1 MEDGVTTKPNLLG
14 PNLTVAQTQDLTEHY
29 SIEKHVDR
37 RLAPTFIYHIK
48 DDDMRVVDAL
58 RLDRALTAA
67 EV

>member
-1 MEDGVTTKPNLLG
+1 VTHAATKPNLLG

-29 SIEKHVDR
+29 SIEMHVDS
-37 RLAPTFIYHIK
+37 IYHFE
-48 DDDMRVVDAL
+48 DDDNCVIDNAL